1 MITENDLINAGYEV
15 IIDGDRFWYWSRT
28 DRIKHL
34 TRSSCCPYC
43 GSRIVMPQPN
53 IAGMSQLPIYSCLQ
67 YECGV
72 IAALGM
78 ELVYVITKRTEQC
91 MACCETKMY
100 LTDDDII

>member
-15 IIDGDRFWYWSRT
+15 IIDGDRSWHWSRT
-28 DRIKHL
+28 DCIKHL
-34 TRSSCCPYC
+34 TRSPCCPYC
-43 GSRIVMPQPN
+43 GSRIVLPQPN
-53 IAGMSQLPIYSCLQ
+53 IAGMPQSLIYSYCK

-78 ELVYVITKRTEQC
+78 ELVYVITKQTEQC
-91 MACCETKMY
+91 MVYCEMKMQ